1 MNPSVYMYRLN
12 GKKGAKIR
20 LLCMKLKIR
29 AVSVRPEQYLLPLGV
44 LTGLTQ
50 GSGQNWA
57 GGELPG
63 EMLLFVNFDQRL
75 LDAFLQ
81 GFRRDGIPSVAL
93 KAVLTPTNLNW
104 TSLQLFEELCREHA
118 VMAAKQRQ
126 SFETIIRGGT
136 VIDGSGKSA
145 VRADVG
151 IRDGKIAAIGNLSDA
166 TAPHIIDAT
175 GKCVTPGF
183 VDIHRHADAAVFRP
197 GFGELELMQ
206 GLTTIVNGNCGL
218 SIAPMAGEHEM
229 EIRHYLQP
237 VTGQI
242 DFNVP
247 TDSLA
252 DYLNAASHQ
261 PLPISVGMLAGSGTI
276 RASCVGY
283 DITRLDEGHFS
294 AIHSRLEQAL
304 ADGALGVSLGLG
316 YAPECFYTT
325 EELIRALAP
334 LAGSGIPVTVHMR
347 EEGDAV
353 VDAVEEMRTV
363 ARALKTPVHISHL
376 KAMGSRNWNSKIPM
390 ALQTLRQARE
400 EGLDM
405 SCDVYPYTAGSTQLM
420 HILPPDFL
428 TGGTQAVIAR
438 LRDPEQRRL
447 LTQRIQTGRDFDNIA
462 QLVGW
467 DNIIMSTLNQPQNK
481 PYEGMTVAAAAKC
494 KGMDPFDC
502 CYDML
507 ISERCAITM
516 IDFITSESDIATI
529 LRDPCANVISD
540 STYPTS
546 GMPHPR
552 LYGTFV
558 RVIEKY
564 VLLDKI
570 LPLETAIAKM
580 TRIPADVLGLK
591 QKGRLAVG
599 ADADI
604 NIFVPEQL
612 HEQGTYADPAHCAT
626 GFDLILVGGKIAL
639 ENGRPTGRNNGKI
652 LRR

>member
-12 GKKGAKIR
+12 DKKGAKIR
-20 LLCMKLKIR
+20 LLCIKLKIR
-29 AVSVRPEQYLLPLGV
+29 AVMVRREQYLLPLGV
-44 LTGLTQ
+44 LTGMVEGEQRQWT
-50 GSGQNWA
+50 GA
-57 GGELPG
+57 ELPG
-63 EMLLFVNFDQRL
+63 EMLLFVDFDRAL
-75 LDAFLQ
+75 LDAFLK
-81 GFRRDGIPSVAL
+81 GFRRDGIAPVAL
-93 KAVLTPTNLNW
+93 KAMLTPTNLQWN
-104 TSLQLFEELCREHA
+104 SLQLFDELSREDIL
-118 VMAAKQRQ
+118 MRAKQQ
-126 SFETIIRGGT
+126 QHFDTVISGGT
-136 VIDGSGKSA
+136 VIDGSGKSS

-151 IRDGKIAAIGNLSDA
+151 IRAGKIAAIGDLSSAAA
-166 TAPHIIDAT
+166 TRTIQAA

-183 VDIHRHADAAVFRP
+183 IDIHRHADAAVFRP
-197 GFGELELMQ
+197 NFGELELSQ

-218 SIAPMAGEHEM
+218 SVAPMAGEHEM

-242 DFNVP
+242 DFNIP
-247 TDSLA
+247 TDSLEE
-252 DYLNAASHQ
+252 YLRGAEQQH
-261 PLPISVGMLAGSGTI
+261 LPISVGMLAGSGTI
-276 RASCVGY
+276 RAACAGY
-283 DITRLDEGHFS
+283 DITHLEDEHYQ
-294 AIHSRLEQAL
+294 AIHTRLEQAL

-325 EELIRALAP
+325 EELIRALEP
-334 LAGSGIPVTVHMR
+334 LRGSGIPVTVHMR

-353 VDAVEEMRTV
+353 ATSVEEMRTV

-376 KAMGSRNWNSKIPM
+376 KAMGSRNWGTKVRS
-390 ALQTLRQARE
+390 ALQILRQARE

-428 TGGTQAVIAR
+428 TGGTQAVMGR
-438 LRDPEQRRL
+438 LRDPQQRSI
-447 LTQRIQTGRDFDNIA
+447 LTQRIQNGNDFDNIA

-507 ISERCAITM
+507 LSEQCAITM
-516 IDFITSESDIATI
+516 IDFITSESDIAAI
-529 LRDPCANVISD
+529 LRDPYSNIISD
-540 STYPTS
+540 STYPTA

-564 VLLDKI
+564 VLRDRI
-570 LPLETAIAKM
+570 LPLETAISKM

-591 QKGRLAVG
+591 QKGRIAVG

-612 HEQGTYADPAHCAT
+612 HETGTYADPAHCAT
-626 GFDLILVGGKIAL
+626 GFDLILVNGQIAL
-639 ENGRPTGRNNGKI
+639 QDGRPTGQAAGKI